1 MSSNNSPLNLCQK
14 TFLLAW
20 ESHGVG
26 DTQGDSK
33 TLATKLQ
40 GKLTTFLSQQEVKNA
55 MEGQWSL
62 VWGPAVFEA
71 QDSSTG
77 YADNVMYVA
86 ASPDQS
92 TYVVAI
98 AGTNGSSDYDKNDE
112 DNSVN
117 TTKLWVDAFPNL
129 PSYGVPSGI
138 NPWPTLSTGTA
149 LGVNNLLGMTDTLTT
164 QKTLVEFLRSVSA
177 TGSKTLIFAG
187 HSLGGALAPT
197 LALAL
202 FNPSGGPLRTQDWG
216 HVYVLPVAGATPGN
230 QGLSQFFQQVFPPV
244 SLNLPQ
250 PQYAWNQD
258 IWNSLDAVPHAWVV
272 SMLKQIPT
280 LYPAKWT
287 GGKVPQDITNMVNAA
302 VLASELG
309 GALPGPYTQLP
320 NVEVKGTFHGPNPV
334 SDEADFWAE
343 VAYQHLDAYQILFG
357 IQRLASGDTRPA
369 LQKAIKRWMSSFPR
383 MATRSVS
390 RAAAA
395 R

>member
-1 MSSNNSPLNLCQK
+1 MSSTTLPLNLCQK
-14 TFLLAW
+14 AFLLAW
-20 ESHGVG
+20 ESNGVG
-26 DTQGDSK
+26 DTPGDAKRLAK
-33 TLATKLQ
+33 TLQT
-40 GKLTTFLSQQEVKNA
+40 KLTTFLALSDVKKA

-62 VWGPAVFEA
+62 VWGPAVFVDQE
-71 QDSSTG
+71 SPTS

-92 TYVVAI
+92 VYVVAI
-98 AGTNGSSDYDKNDE
+98 AGTNASSDYDKNQE

-117 TTKLWVDAFPNL
+117 TTQLWTAAFPNL

-138 NPWPTLSTGTA
+138 NPWPVLSTGTA

-164 QKTLVEFLRSVSA
+164 QQTLVEFLRSVSA
-177 TGSKTLIFAG
+177 TGSKTLIFSG

-202 FNPSGGPLRTQDWG
+202 FNPSGGPFSTGDWD
-216 HVYVLPVAGATPGN
+216 HVYVLPAAGPTPGN
-230 QGLSQFFQQVFPPV
+230 QGLSQFFERVFPPV

-250 PQYAWNQD
+250 PQYAWNQN

-272 SMLKQIPT
+272 DSLKEIPT
-280 LYPAKWT
+280 LYPANWD
-287 GGKVPQDITNMVNAA
+287 GGKVPADITKLVNLA
-302 VLASELG
+302 VLASEAG

-320 NVEVKGTFHGPNPV
+320 NIKVPGTFHGSNPITT
-334 SDEADFWAE
+334 EAQFWAE
-343 VAYQHLDAYQILFG
+343 VGYQHLDAYQILFG
-357 IQRLASGDTRPA
+357 VQSLVSEGSRSA
-369 LQKAIKRWMSSFPR
+369 LQKMFKRWLGSLSRTAPQ
-383 MATRSVS
+383 SVS